1 MSGSL
6 NKDELVELLDELSER
21 LKRKK
26 ARASI
31 FDPERHR
38 SPSPAAQGLDPPNG
52 FEAELPR
59 LRQRQHRIE

>member
-26 ARASI
+26 ARASVYI
-31 FDPERHR
+31 VGGAAMALAFDR
-38 SPSPAAQGLDPPNG
+38 SRTTTSTRGSKDT
-52 FEAELPR
+52 E
-59 LRQRQHRIE
+59 H